1 MADDKLASAATAG
14 AVTLASA
21 DPGCVMQIEGR
32 AARTGAGV
40 RVVHL
45 ATVVAEAL

>member
-1 MADDKLASAATAG
+1 
-14 AVTLASA
+14 
-21 DPGCVMQIEGR
+21 MQIEGR
-32 AARTGAGV
+32 AARTGAGL